1 MQGAGGRG
9 CKPTNVGRVGRIRE
23 VHGGL
28 ASLLFLFDLGQ
39 RFAVDAEF
47 GSWSRFKP
55 LYANFDSACIA
66 KPVVV
71 LLDTLD
77 GLVNF
82 SNELAL
88 SVSRSQLEAELFLLC
103 CAICGIRKIRRFVFH
118 VRYRAVDFV
127 HKIRAPVQ
135 QDLFKMRELGFA
147 HVLFAFFGGIGRKV
161 FKISVSARSHGSIPP
176 SAIKNSSLPPFWA
189 GTAEAPSERA
199 EKLPD
204 KSRMG

>member
-39 RFAVDAEF
+39 RFAVDAEL
-47 GSWSRFKP
+47 GGWSRFKP

-77 GLVNF
+77 GLVDF

-88 SVSRSQLEAELFLLC
+88 SVSRS
-103 CAICGIRKIRRFVFH
+103 
-118 VRYRAVDFV
+118 
-127 HKIRAPVQ
+127 
-135 QDLFKMRELGFA
+135 
-147 HVLFAFFGGIGRKV
+147 
-161 FKISVSARSHGSIPP
+161 
-176 SAIKNSSLPPFWA
+176 
-189 GTAEAPSERA
+189 
-199 EKLPD
+199 
-204 KSRMG
+204 